1 MSKKDDFF
9 SFGTDDLS
17 EISAGF
23 DRQIDALGATDKN
36 LAKARVLCIRGKFAD
51 ALKIYEGIVDED
63 FENVDGYIGILR
75 VHSKNFTVYDGA
87 EIEND
92 VEVIRQIS
100 RGEYTKDE
108 EFTAYLTA
116 RKKHF
121 EKIAEDK
128 KKKAEADR
136 IAAEKARQK
145 AAEEAK
151 RRAEE
156 ADAAKKRAAEEAK
169 RRAEKEAEAKKRVAE
184 DAKKRAEQA
193 AAAKKRAEEEKKKR
207 KEQVKKLYD
216 EKRYIEAFPDIL
228 RFAEEGDSDFCFR
241 AGYCYSTGNGVAKDV
256 DKAISWYTKS
266 AEQGDK
272 GAIYKV
278 ALYNLGWNYFY
289 NKKDLS
295 KAKYWWEK
303 AAAQGY
309 EDAKK
314 RLNEHFSPEA
324 EAKKRA
330 EEEKKKRKVE
340 VKKLY
345 DEDRYI
351 EAFPDILRFAEEGD
365 SDFWH
370 RAGYCYDCGKGVT
383 KDVDKAMYWYTKSAE
398 RGDKFSQYNLGQCY
412 FYDKKD
418 YSKAKYWWE
427 KAAARGHENAKK
439 KLNEHFSPEAEAK
452 RQAEEERKKFI
463 VENFRI
469 EDGVLIK
476 YLGKGGNVT
485 IPNGVTKI
493 GEFAFSRNSRVT
505 SVTIPKGVTEIGQNA
520 FDNCNMLSSVTI
532 PSGIT
537 RIEYA
542 TFRDCS
548 NLKSVSIPGG
558 VIKIEWNAFY
568 GAGLTSVNIP
578 NSVTEIG
585 EYAFYC
591 KVLKRV
597 TVSKNCNVSKNA
609 FPADC
614 VVTRQ

>member
-17 EISAGF
+17 EIGAGF

-36 LAKARVLCIRGKFAD
+36 LAKARVMCIRGKFAD
-51 ALKIYEGIVDED
+51 ALKIYEGIVDEE

-116 RKKHF
+116 RRKHF

-151 RRAEE
+151 RRAVEAEAAKKRAVEE
-156 ADAAKKRAAEEAK
+156 AKRRAEQAAEAKKRAAEEAKRRAEEAEAAKKRAAEEAK
-169 RRAEKEAEAKKRVAE
+169 RRAE
-184 DAKKRAEQA
+184 Q
-193 AAAKKRAEEEKKKR
+193 
-207 KEQVKKLYD
+207 
-216 EKRYIEAFPDIL
+216 
-228 RFAEEGDSDFCFR
+228 
-241 AGYCYSTGNGVAKDV
+241 
-256 DKAISWYTKS
+256 
-266 AEQGDK
+266 
-272 GAIYKV
+272 
-278 ALYNLGWNYFY
+278 
-289 NKKDLS
+289 
-295 KAKYWWEK
+295 
-303 AAAQGY
+303 
-309 EDAKK
+309 
-314 RLNEHFSPEA
+314 EA

-370 RAGYCYDCGKGVT
+370 RAGYCYDWGKGVT

-427 KAAARGHENAKK
+427 NAAAQGHENAKK
-439 KLNEHFSPEAEAK
+439 KLNEHFSPEAVAK
-452 RQAEEERKKFI
+452 RQAEQEAAAKKRAEEAKKRAEEEAKRRAEEEQRKYIASHFAIENGVLKKFI
-463 VENFRI
+463 GYGGSVTIPNCVTSIGENAFQKCNSLESVTIPDSVTSIGENAFSQCSGLKSVTIPNSVTSIGSWAFSDCKSLKNVIISNNITEI
-469 EDGVLIK
+469 EDGVF
-476 YLGKGGNVT
+476 GGCDSLKSVIIPSGVTSIGRSAFSECLNLKSIT
-485 IPNGVTKI
+485 IPNGVYSI
-493 GEFAFSRNSRVT
+493 GDFAFINCRNLE
-505 SVTIPKGVTEIGQNA
+505 SVTIP
-520 FDNCNMLSSVTI
+520 DSVTSI
-532 PSGIT
+532 G
-537 RIEYA
+537 R
-542 TFRDCS
+542 
-548 NLKSVSIPGG
+548 SVFF
-558 VIKIEWNAFY
+558 ET
-568 GAGLTSVNIP
+568 GLTIVMIP
-578 NSVTEIG
+578 RGCKFDKST
-585 EYAFYC
+585 FPSKC
-591 KVLKRV
+591 KVKKV
-597 TVSKNCNVSKNA
+597 
-609 FPADC
+609 
-614 VVTRQ
+614 